1 LPENMTVLYSISK
14 MLLAAMANVCR
25 YADIEILDID
35 YLLRDTA

>member
-1 LPENMTVLYSISK
+1 MTVLYSISK

-25 YADIEILDID
+25 DADIEILDIE